1 MHTMYCLEEGYNS
14 DILIFKMTYLLQS
27 RINCRN
33 QESQLDVKSE
43 GKGKVNY
50 STNIY

>member
-1 MHTMYCLEEGYNS
+1 MRTMYCLEEGYNS
-14 DILIFKMTYLLQS
+14 DIQIFKMTYLLQS
-27 RINCRN
+27 RINYRN

-50 STNIY
+50 STNIH